1 LILFKFGKKIQEIS
15 MLSQNFSNFS
25 KYLGLAALTTLVAV
39 PVLAHT
45 VEVSG
50 DVAATFH
57 LAPSHNPRVG
67 QPSQAWFA
75 LTQRGGGII
84 PLSQCDCSLAVHT
97 RPRGTAPI
105 LQPVLTEINAE
116 QYRNIPGA
124 SMTFPAAG
132 SYDLVLRGTA
142 KNGATFRPFTL
153 TYTVNVGS

>member
-1 LILFKFGKKIQEIS
+1 
-15 MLSQNFSNFS
+15 MPSNHFS
-25 KYLGLAALTTLVAV
+25 KYLGLAALTTLVVV

-57 LAPSHNPRVG
+57 IDPSHNPRVG
-67 QPSQAWFA
+67 QPAQAWFA
-75 LTQRGGGII
+75 LTQRGGRMI
-84 PLSQCDCSLAVHT
+84 PLSQCNCSLTVYT
-97 RPRGTAPI
+97 RPRGASPI
-105 LQPVLTEINAE
+105 LQPALREINAE

-132 SYDLVLRGTA
+132 SYDLVLSGTA
-142 KNGATFRPFTL
+142 KNGATFRPFSL

>member
-1 LILFKFGKKIQEIS
+1 
-15 MLSQNFSNFS
+15 MLANQINKYC
-25 KYLGLAALTTLVAV
+25 KYLGLAALTTLAAL

-67 QPSQAWFA
+67 QTTQTWFA
-75 LTQRGGGII
+75 LTQRGGGTI
-84 PLSQCDCSLAVHT
+84 PLSQCNCALAIYR
-97 RPRGTAPI
+97 RPRGATPI
-105 LQPVLTEINAE
+105 LQPALTAINAE

-124 SMTFPAAG
+124 SVVFPAVG

-142 KNGATFRPFTL
+142 RDGATFRPFTL

>member
-1 LILFKFGKKIQEIS
+1 
-15 MLSQNFSNFS
+15 MLSQHIS
-25 KYLGLAALTTLVAV
+25 KNLSKNIGRYAGLAALTTLAAV

-57 LAPSHNPRVG
+57 ITPNHNPRVG

-75 LTQRGGGII
+75 LTQRGGGLI
-84 PLSQCDCSLAVHT
+84 PLSQCECSLAVYP
-97 RPRGTAPI
+97 RPRSAEPI
-105 LQPVLTEINAE
+105 LRPTLTAINAE

-124 SMTFPAAG
+124 SMTFPAVGA
-132 SYDLVLRGTA
+132 YDLVLSGTA
-142 KNGATFRPFTL
+142 RNGATFRPFTF

>member
-1 LILFKFGKKIQEIS
+1 
-15 MLSQNFSNFS
+15 MLSQNLS
-25 KYLGLAALTTLVAV
+25 KYLGLAALATLAAI

-67 QPSQAWFA
+67 QSTQVWFA
-75 LTQRGGGII
+75 LTQRGGGMI
-84 PLSQCDCSLAVHT
+84 PLSQCNCSLAVHT
-97 RPRGTAPI
+97 RPRGANPI
-105 LQPVLTEINAE
+105 LQPALREINAE

-124 SMTFPAAG
+124 SVTFPAAG

-142 KNGATFRPFTL
+142 KNGATFRPFSL

>member
-1 LILFKFGKKIQEIS
+1 
-15 MLSQNFSNFS
+15 MLSQNFS
-25 KYLGLAALTTLVAV
+25 KYLGLAAITTLAAV

-57 LAPSHNPRVG
+57 LDPSHNPRVG
-67 QPSQAWFA
+67 QPAQAWFA
-75 LTQRGGGII
+75 LTQRGGSLI
-84 PLSQCDCSLAVHT
+84 PLSQCECSLAVYP
-97 RPRGTAPI
+97 RPRSAEPI
-105 LQPVLTEINAE
+105 FRPALRAINAE

-124 SMTFPAAG
+124 SMTFPAVGA
-132 SYDLVLRGTA
+132 YDLVLSGTA